1 MHLESPISGFTTF
14 GEERLRQSIVLV
26 FNPKSGKGK
35 SEARMRELAVAVQA
49 RNIDPICLDANDS
62 AIEELRKRHAL
73 RKLSAVVV
81 CGGDGTLNSV
91 LNCAPPDL
99 PIAVFPC
106 GTSNLMSRRIRMP
119 CNPQAAAR
127 VLAARKVQKFDC
139 GRVGERLFLLTLS
152 AGFDAAITHCLEAQ
166 RHGPI
171 NRLSFVAPIYHSI
184 REYDFPQLRITARRD
199 GITPKSVGSTVEYV
213 SRWCF
218 IQNLPGYALLLNFTP
233 RADGRDGLLDY
244 CLFERPG
251 FLNGLFF
258 IYRVLLGRHR
268 LLKDCHVGR
277 SQSIHVECL
286 DPSKT
291 VSVQLDGEDAGTL
304 PIDVEVVP
312 NRATFIIP

>member
-1 MHLESPISGFTTF
+1 L
-14 GEERLRQSIVLV
+14 Q
-26 FNPKSGKGK
+26 
-35 SEARMRELAVAVQA
+35 
-49 RNIDPICLDANDS
+49 
-62 AIEELRKRHAL
+62 
-73 RKLSAVVV
+73 KL
-81 CGGDGTLNSV
+81 
-91 LNCAPPDL
+91 
-99 PIAVFPC
+99 
-106 GTSNLMSRRIRMP
+106 
-119 CNPQAAAR
+119 
-127 VLAARKVQKFDC
+127 DC

-152 AGFDAAITHCLEAQ
+152 AGFDATITHCLEAQ

-171 NRLSFVAPIYHSI
+171 NRLSFIGPIYRSI

-199 GITPKSVGSTVEYV
+199 GIAPKSVGGTVEYV

-233 RADGRDGLLDY
+233 RADARDGLLDF

-277 SQSIHVECL
+277 SPAIHVECL

-291 VSVQLDGEDAGTL
+291 VSVQIDGEDAGTL

-312 NRATFIIP
+312 NRVTFIVP